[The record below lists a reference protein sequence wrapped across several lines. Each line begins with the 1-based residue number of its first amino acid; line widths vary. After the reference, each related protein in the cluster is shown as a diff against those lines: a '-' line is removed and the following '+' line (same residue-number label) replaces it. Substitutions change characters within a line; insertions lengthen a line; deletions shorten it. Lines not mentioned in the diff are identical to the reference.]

1 MIVLVLLALCGPY
14 GQSRAAPDRPAE
26 IAVDGTVLRVRL
38 QNGRVLSGVDL
49 VGATLA
55 LTRPGFRPLRVRI
68 DTVEPDPKDPDHE
81 VLLYRMSHVG
91 VGGRPTGELCGADAE
106 GQRWAFPV
114 RGQWDAEGRHLSDAG
129 YTLTCA
135 DGAQGKC
142 VRFGY
147 KPWKTLAD
155 GTSLRDH
162 HQACIRMVRADYCG
176 GQATT
181 RDGMLIDV
189 WDRIGILS
197 PDRSAGAAALRFEA
211 AWTPSGAACVAH
223 TRVPEKMTLRQ
234 LAARCPRL
242 QGRLGDQACKLETSP
257 IADNVLLFNSSRE

>member
-1 MIVLVLLALCGPY
+1 MCSAATPAH
-14 GQSRAAPDRPAE
+14 AAPDRIAE
-26 IAVDGTVLRVRL
+26 VGVDGTVLRVRL
-38 QNGRVLSGVDL
+38 ASGKVLAGADL
-49 VGATLA
+49 VGATLT
-55 LTRPGFRPLRVRI
+55 LTRPGRRALRVRV
-68 DTVEPDPKDPDHE
+68 DAVEPDPKDPDHE
-81 VLLYRMSHVG
+81 ILLYRMRPVDA
-91 VGGRPTGELCGADAE
+91 GGRPRGELCRADAD

-114 RGQWDAEGRHLSDAG
+114 RGQWDAEGRRISDAG

-162 HQACIRMVRADYCG
+162 HQACIRLVRADYCG

-181 RDGMLIDV
+181 RDGMLIDI

-197 PDRSAGAAALRFEA
+197 PDPGSRAADLRLEA
-211 AWTPSGAACVAH
+211 AWTPAGAACVAH
-223 TRVPEKMTLRQ
+223 TRVPDKMTLEQ

-242 QGRLGDQACKLETSP
+242 RGRLGDQACNLETQP
-257 IADNVLLFNSSRE
+257 IADHVLLFNSSRE